1 MAHLVAGAAASHAPS
16 IGTIKDPSV
25 TPEWQ
30 RVFAGFDVI
39 REAFRRA
46 RPDVLLIIYNDHLD
60 HFFLDAM
67 PAFAIGAA
75 PEFPAADEGYGRPE
89 EPPVPGHEGL
99 GLFLVEQA
107 YQSGFDPLIARELA
121 VDHGVR
127 IILPL
132 IRPERDL
139 PIVPVLQNC
148 VAPPLPTARRCWEFG
163 RFLAD
168 AIRRWPGSE
177 RVAVMG
183 TGGLAHQLGG
193 RNMGWIAEAFDR
205 RVLGLLTEG
214 SRAELA
220 ALTNEEI
227 AAAGNG
233 TNEVRNWITAAAAVG
248 DAPGRVIAYEK
259 ILVTGTGIV
268 LWDVTSE

>member
-1 MAHLVAGAAASHAPS
+1 MAQLVAGAAASHAPS

-30 RVFAGFDVI
+30 RVFEGFAVV
-39 REAFRRA
+39 REAFRQA
-46 RPDVLLIIYNDHLD
+46 RPDVLIVIYDDHLD
-60 HFFLDAM
+60 NFFLNAM
-67 PAFAIGAA
+67 PAFAIGVA
-75 PEFPAADEGYGRPE
+75 PEFPPADEGYGRPAA
-89 EPPVPGHEGL
+89 PLVRGHEGL
-99 GLFLVEQA
+99 GLFLVEEA
-107 YQSGFDPLIARELA
+107 YQAGFDPVVARELYL
-121 VDHGVR
+121 DHGVH

-132 IRPERDL
+132 IRPEFDL
-139 PIVPVLQNC
+139 PIVPIVQNC
-148 VAPPLPTARRCWEFG
+148 VAPPLPTARRCWDFG
-163 RFLAD
+163 RFLAE
-168 AIRRWPGSE
+168 AIRRWPGPE

-183 TGGLAHQLGG
+183 TGGMAHQLGG
-193 RNMGWIAEAFDR
+193 RNMGWIAEDFDR
-205 RVLGLLTEG
+205 RVRGQLTEG
-214 SRAELA
+214 PRTELA
-220 ALTNEEI
+220 TLTNEEI